1 MQSESAGTLIG
12 GEMAESKQR
21 AEEFEI
27 NPDGA
32 DLDGTAE
39 IERQQIERQQS
50 GRETGSAAS
59 QPTTAPVADQRE
71 KREREARAKV
81 R

>member
-1 MQSESAGTLIG
+1 
-12 GEMAESKQR
+12 MAESKQR

-39 IERQQIERQQS
+39 IERQQSERQQS
-50 GRETGSAAS
+50 GGETAVAAS
-59 QPTTAPVADQRE
+59 QPTTVPVTDERE
-71 KREREARAKV
+71 KQEREARDKARSPSPAAGPIV
-81 R
+81 S

>member
-1 MQSESAGTLIG
+1 
-12 GEMAESKQR
+12 MAESKQR

-39 IERQQIERQQS
+39 IERQQS
-50 GRETGSAAS
+50 GGETAVAAS
-59 QPTTAPVADQRE
+59 QPTTVPVTDERE
-71 KREREARAKV
+71 KQEREARDKA

>member
-1 MQSESAGTLIG
+1 
-12 GEMAESKQR
+12 MAESKKR

-39 IERQQIERQQS
+39 IERQQSERGS
-50 GRETGSAAS
+50 GSETGPAAS
-59 QPTTAPVADQRE
+59 QPTTSPAADQRE
-71 KREREARAKV
+71 KRDREARDKAQ
-81 R
+81 